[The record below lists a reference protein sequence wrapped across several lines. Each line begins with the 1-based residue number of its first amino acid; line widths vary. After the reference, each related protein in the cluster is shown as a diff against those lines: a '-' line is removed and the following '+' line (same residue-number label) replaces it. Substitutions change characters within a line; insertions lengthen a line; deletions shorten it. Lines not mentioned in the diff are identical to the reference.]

1 MISKEIHYLKYL
13 EEDFKKDLNEKLSIS
28 SISDL
33 KDFPFNN
40 LEEIK
45 NAYSSKIISLSAN
58 YSYERLMIYAT
69 KSEIRINFFWLT
81 LPFIVIAANLIW
93 AFLSKNWIL
102 ILGGLTGLLGYLSSS
117 PYFRLRNS
125 LSGLSTLFAI
135 VFIFINWELAVIL
148 GSYSLSLIFTMTVR
162 KSYKQIIIDRALSSE
177 TFFIWL
183 FINRALLIRD
193 NKTLN
198 FIEPQI

>member
-1 MISKEIHYLKYL
+1 MISKEIHYLKDL
-13 EEDFKKDLNEKLSIS
+13 EEDFKKDLNEKLSIT

-58 YSYERLMIYAT
+58 YSHERLMIYAT

-81 LPFIVIAANLIW
+81 LPFIVIALNLVW

-102 ILGGLTGLLGYLSSS
+102 TLGGLTGLLGYLSSS

-125 LSGLSTLFAI
+125 LSGLSTLIAI
-135 VFIFINWELAVIL
+135 VFIFINWKLAVIL

-162 KSYKQIIIDRALSSE
+162 ESYKQIIIDRALSSG

-183 FINRALLIRD
+183 FINKALLIRD
-193 NKTLN
+193 NKTLK
-198 FIEPQI
+198 FIEPKN